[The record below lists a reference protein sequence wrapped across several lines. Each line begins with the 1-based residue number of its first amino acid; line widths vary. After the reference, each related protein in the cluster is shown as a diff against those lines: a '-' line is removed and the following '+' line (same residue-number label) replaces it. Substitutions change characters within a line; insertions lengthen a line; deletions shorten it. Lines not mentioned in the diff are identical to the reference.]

1 MFRHIAILVFTVAFW
16 GGFITGQSAFGHES
30 KNWKD
35 VSSSIVLVF
44 QSQDTQ
50 PEIHSE
56 DEVPLE
62 EEDNGPPNRFDKFL
76 EPDPERVPPPE
87 EVEKQLSGLGT
98 GFWIDDK
105 HVVTN
110 YHVIKNMTKVELWM
124 PHYPFPLKDVKIVGV
139 DKSIDLAVLRVNT
152 DIPHSVLKLATERAK
167 VGDHVYAYGHGLS
180 LAWSLTVG
188 VISNNYRQSPQ
199 DSFVQYYQTDTVI
212 NPGNSGG
219 PLINDDGEVVGVN
232 VLIMSP
238 TRFYIGYGYAI
249 PSPLV
254 KRVVDRIIE
263 TGSHKRPGVGIQMGA
278 VEDEETYKILLENGI
293 ESIVVVK
300 ELVDDMPAKDF
311 GVKVGDIIVS
321 INDKPVTVSGDLIEN
336 LWNFDPGDMIKLGVY
351 RGDDIIYIEIP
362 LVEIP
367 APTTNPFGR

>member
-219 PLINDDGEVVGVN
+219 PLINDAGEVVGVN

-238 TRFYIGYGYAI
+238 TKFYIGYGYAI

-278 VEDEETYKILLENGI
+278 VEDEETYKILLEKGI

-321 INDKPVTVSGDLIEN
+321 INDKPVTVSGDLIES
-336 LWNFDPGDMIKLGVY
+336 LWGFDPGDIIKLGVY

>member
-1 MFRHIAILVFTVAFW
+1 
-16 GGFITGQSAFGHES
+16 
-30 KNWKD
+30 
-35 VSSSIVLVF
+35 
-44 QSQDTQ
+44 
-50 PEIHSE
+50 
-56 DEVPLE
+56 
-62 EEDNGPPNRFDKFL
+62 
-76 EPDPERVPPPE
+76 
-87 EVEKQLSGLGT
+87 
-98 GFWIDDK
+98 
-105 HVVTN
+105 
-110 YHVIKNMTKVELWM
+110 MTKVELWM

-278 VEDEETYKILLENGI
+278 VEDEETYKILLEKGI

-336 LWNFDPGDMIKLGVY
+336 LWNFDPGDIIKLGVY

>member
-62 EEDNGPPNRFDKFL
+62 EDNGPPNRFDKFL
-76 EPDPERVPPPE
+76 EPDPERAPPPE

-219 PLINDDGEVVGVN
+219 PLINDDGEVIGVN

-263 TGSHKRPGVGIQMGA
+263 TGSHKRPGVGLQMGA
-278 VEDEETYKILLENGI
+278 VEDEETYKILLEKGI

-300 ELVDDMPAKDF
+300 ELSDGMPAKDF

-336 LWNFDPGDMIKLGVY
+336 LWGFDPGDIIKLGVY

-367 APTTNPFGR
+367 SPTTNPFGR

>member
-219 PLINDDGEVVGVN
+219 PLINDAGEVVGVN

>member
-1 MFRHIAILVFTVAFW
+1 MFRHVAILVFTVAFW

-62 EEDNGPPNRFDKFL
+62 EQDNGPPNRFDKFL
-76 EPDPERVPPPE
+76 EPDPDRTPPPE
-87 EVEKQLSGLGT
+87 EVEKELSGLGT

-110 YHVIKNMTKVELWM
+110 YHVIKNMTKIELWM

-278 VEDEETYKILLENGI
+278 VEDEETYKILLEKGI

-300 ELVDDMPAKDF
+300 ELSDGMPAKDF

-336 LWNFDPGDMIKLGVY
+336 LWNFDPGDIIKLGVY

>member
-62 EEDNGPPNRFDKFL
+62 EDNGPPNRFDKFL
-76 EPDPERVPPPE
+76 EPDPERAPPPE

-278 VEDEETYKILLENGI
+278 VEDEETYKILLEKGI

-300 ELVDDMPAKDF
+300 ELSDGMPAKDF

-321 INDKPVTVSGDLIEN
+321 INDKPVTVSGDLIES
-336 LWNFDPGDMIKLGVY
+336 LWGFDPGDTIKLGVY

-367 APTTNPFGR
+367 SPTTNPFGR

>member
-62 EEDNGPPNRFDKFL
+62 EDNGPPNRFDKFL
-76 EPDPERVPPPE
+76 EPDPERAPPPE

-278 VEDEETYKILLENGI
+278 VEDEETYKILLEKGI

-300 ELVDDMPAKDF
+300 ELSDGMPAKDF

-321 INDKPVTVSGDLIEN
+321 INDKPVTVSGDLIES
-336 LWNFDPGDMIKLGVY
+336 LWGFDPGDIIKLGVY

-367 APTTNPFGR
+367 SPTTNPFGR

>member
-62 EEDNGPPNRFDKFL
+62 EDNGPPNRFDKFL
-76 EPDPERVPPPE
+76 EPDPERAPPPE

-219 PLINDDGEVVGVN
+219 PLINDAGEVIGVN

-263 TGSHKRPGVGIQMGA
+263 TGSHKRPGVGLQMGA
-278 VEDEETYKILLENGI
+278 VEDEETYKILLEKGI

-300 ELVDDMPAKDF
+300 ELSDGMPAKDF

-336 LWNFDPGDMIKLGVY
+336 LWGFDPGDIIKLGVY

-367 APTTNPFGR
+367 SPTTNPFGR

>member
-300 ELVDDMPAKDF
+300 ELVDGMPAKDF

-321 INDKPVTVSGDLIEN
+321 INDKPVTVSGDLIES
-336 LWNFDPGDMIKLGVY
+336 LWGFDPGDIIKLGVY

>member
-1 MFRHIAILVFTVAFW
+1 MFRHVAILVFTVAFW

-62 EEDNGPPNRFDKFL
+62 EQDNGPPNRFEKFL
-76 EPDPERVPPPE
+76 EPDPDRTPPPE
-87 EVEKQLSGLGT
+87 EVEKELSGLGT

-110 YHVIKNMTKVELWM
+110 YHVIKNMTKIELWM

-278 VEDEETYKILLENGI
+278 VEDEETYKILLEKGI

-300 ELVDDMPAKDF
+300 ELSDGMPAKDF
-311 GVKVGDIIVS
+311 GVKVEDIIVS

-336 LWNFDPGDMIKLGVY
+336 LWNFDPGDIIKLGVY

>member
-278 VEDEETYKILLENGI
+278 VEDEETYKILLEKGI

-321 INDKPVTVSGDLIEN
+321 INDKPVTVSGDLIES
-336 LWNFDPGDMIKLGVY
+336 LWGFDPGDIIKLGVY

>member
-62 EEDNGPPNRFDKFL
+62 EDNGPPNRFDKFL
-76 EPDPERVPPPE
+76 EPDPERAPPPE

-219 PLINDDGEVVGVN
+219 PLINDDGEVIGVN

-278 VEDEETYKILLENGI
+278 VEDEETYKILLEKGI

-300 ELVDDMPAKDF
+300 ELSDGMPAKDF

-321 INDKPVTVSGDLIEN
+321 INDKPVTVSGDLIES
-336 LWNFDPGDMIKLGVY
+336 LWGFDPGDIIKLGVY

>member
-62 EEDNGPPNRFDKFL
+62 EDNGQPNRFDKFL
-76 EPDPERVPPPE
+76 EPDPERAPPPE

-219 PLINDDGEVVGVN
+219 PLINDAGEVVGVN

-263 TGSHKRPGVGIQMGA
+263 TGSHKRPGVGLQMGA
-278 VEDEETYKILLENGI
+278 VEDEETYKILLEKGI

-300 ELVDDMPAKDF
+300 ELSDGMPAKDF

-336 LWNFDPGDMIKLGVY
+336 LWGFDPGDIIKLGVY

-367 APTTNPFGR
+367 SPTTNPFGR

>member
-62 EEDNGPPNRFDKFL
+62 EDNGPPNRFDKFL
-76 EPDPERVPPPE
+76 EPDPERAPPPE

-219 PLINDDGEVVGVN
+219 PLINDAGEVVGVN

-263 TGSHKRPGVGIQMGA
+263 TGSHKRPGVGLQMGA
-278 VEDEETYKILLENGI
+278 VEDEETYKILLEKGI

-300 ELVDDMPAKDF
+300 ELSDGMPAKDF

-336 LWNFDPGDMIKLGVY
+336 LWGFDPGDIIKLGVY

-367 APTTNPFGR
+367 SPTTNPFGR

>member
-278 VEDEETYKILLENGI
+278 VEDEETYKILLEKGI

-336 LWNFDPGDMIKLGVY
+336 LWNFDPGDIIKLGVY

>member
-56 DEVPLE
+56 DEVPL

-219 PLINDDGEVVGVN
+219 PLINDAGEVVGVN

-263 TGSHKRPGVGIQMGA
+263 TGSHKRPGVGLQMGA
-278 VEDEETYKILLENGI
+278 VEDEETYKILLEKGI

-300 ELVDDMPAKDF
+300 ELSDGMPAKDF

-336 LWNFDPGDMIKLGVY
+336 LWGFDPGDIIKLGVY

-367 APTTNPFGR
+367 SPTTNPFGR

>member
-76 EPDPERVPPPE
+76 EPDPERAPPPE

-219 PLINDDGEVVGVN
+219 PLINDAGEVVGVN

>member
-62 EEDNGPPNRFDKFL
+62 EQDNGPPNRFDKFL
-76 EPDPERVPPPE
+76 EPDPDRTPPPE

-110 YHVIKNMTKVELWM
+110 YHVIKNMTKIELWM

-152 DIPHSVLKLATERAK
+152 DIPHNVLKLATERAK

-278 VEDEETYKILLENGI
+278 VEDEETYKILLEKGI

-300 ELVDDMPAKDF
+300 ELSDGMPAKDF

-336 LWNFDPGDMIKLGVY
+336 LWNFDPGDIIKLGVY

>member
-336 LWNFDPGDMIKLGVY
+336 LWNFDPGDIIKLGVY

>member
-1 MFRHIAILVFTVAFW
+1 MFRHVAILVFTVAFW

-62 EEDNGPPNRFDKFL
+62 EQDNGPPNRFEKFL
-76 EPDPERVPPPE
+76 EPDPDRTPPPE
-87 EVEKQLSGLGT
+87 EVEKELSGLGT

-110 YHVIKNMTKVELWM
+110 YHVIKNMTKIELWM

-278 VEDEETYKILLENGI
+278 VEDEETYKILLEKGI

-300 ELVDDMPAKDF
+300 ELSDGMPAKDF

-336 LWNFDPGDMIKLGVY
+336 LWNFDPGDIIKLGVY

>member
-62 EEDNGPPNRFDKFL
+62 EDNGPPNRFDKFL
-76 EPDPERVPPPE
+76 EPDPERAPPPE

-219 PLINDDGEVVGVN
+219 PLINDAGEVIGVN

-278 VEDEETYKILLENGI
+278 VEDEETYKILLEKGI

-300 ELVDDMPAKDF
+300 ELSDGMPAKDF

-336 LWNFDPGDMIKLGVY
+336 LWGFDPGDIIKLGVY

-367 APTTNPFGR
+367 SPTTNPFGR

>member
-1 MFRHIAILVFTVAFW
+1 MFRHVAILVFTVAFW

-76 EPDPERVPPPE
+76 EPDPDRTPPPE
-87 EVEKQLSGLGT
+87 EVEKELSGLGT

-110 YHVIKNMTKVELWM
+110 YHVIKNMTKIELWM

-278 VEDEETYKILLENGI
+278 VEDEETYKILLEKGI

-300 ELVDDMPAKDF
+300 ELSDGMPAKDF

-336 LWNFDPGDMIKLGVY
+336 LWNFDPGDIIKLGVY

>member
-62 EEDNGPPNRFDKFL
+62 EDNGPPNRFDKFL
-76 EPDPERVPPPE
+76 EPDPERAPPPE

-278 VEDEETYKILLENGI
+278 VEDEETYKILLEKGI

-300 ELVDDMPAKDF
+300 ELSDGMPAKDF

-321 INDKPVTVSGDLIEN
+321 INDKPVSVSGDLIES
-336 LWNFDPGDMIKLGVY
+336 LWGFDPGDIIKLGVY

>member
-1 MFRHIAILVFTVAFW
+1 MFRHVAILVFTVAFW

-62 EEDNGPPNRFDKFL
+62 EQDNGPPNRFDKFL
-76 EPDPERVPPPE
+76 EPDPDRTPPPE
-87 EVEKQLSGLGT
+87 EVEKELSGLGT

-110 YHVIKNMTKVELWM
+110 YHVIKNMTKIELWM

-278 VEDEETYKILLENGI
+278 VEDEETYKILLEKGI

-300 ELVDDMPAKDF
+300 ELSDGMPAKDF

-321 INDKPVTVSGDLIEN
+321 INDKPVTVSGDLIES
-336 LWNFDPGDMIKLGVY
+336 LWGFDPGDIIKLGVY

>member
-278 VEDEETYKILLENGI
+278 VEDEETYKILLEKGI

-336 LWNFDPGDMIKLGVY
+336 LWGFDPGDIIKLGVY

>member
-300 ELVDDMPAKDF
+300 ELVDGMPAKDF

-336 LWNFDPGDMIKLGVY
+336 LWGFDPGDIIKLGVY

>member
-62 EEDNGPPNRFDKFL
+62 EDNGPPNRFDKFL
-76 EPDPERVPPPE
+76 EPDPERAPPPE

-219 PLINDDGEVVGVN
+219 PLINDAGEVIGVN

-278 VEDEETYKILLENGI
+278 VEDEETYKILLEEGI

-300 ELVDDMPAKDF
+300 ELSDGMPAKDF

-336 LWNFDPGDMIKLGVY
+336 LWGFDPGDIIKLGVY

-367 APTTNPFGR
+367 SPTTNPFGR

>member
-278 VEDEETYKILLENGI
+278 VEDEETYKILLEKGI

-300 ELVDDMPAKDF
+300 ELVDGMPAKDF

-321 INDKPVTVSGDLIEN
+321 INDKPVTVSGDLIES
-336 LWNFDPGDMIKLGVY
+336 LWGFDPGDIIKLGVY